1 MVNFA
6 QGFLQNLANPAMS
19 KSLFGAGAA
28 IGNLPR
34 QYQEQKKLE
43 AYRSMSP
50 LQQLEYSIANAKT
63 PADIQRAQEA
73 KIAFM
78 RQESQKAI
86 NKLEVARATEKD
98 PALQRKYEESMAG
111 IAAKVGLDAGG
122 YVGRT
127 NAEEIRQLQR
137 QAIEDAANE
146 RDRGKKELGV
156 ATAYKYML
164 QSEQSPE
171 SVASAKKKWQDA
183 GFTQVLVDADKEA
196 LAASTR
202 ELTHNNQLSAK
213 ADRDSYLST
222 TSPVSELEAD
232 ISNDK
237 NIDPTIAKVLKE
249 RIDRLKDAYPDF
261 ENKGTWTEAGRRQHD
276 AEYRAINNAYYS
288 ATIDATRTASRE
300 KERIVKLRDAMSK
313 IAAQN
318 ISKSEWSEYTNQAEA
333 ELRKENDTWSVT
345 PVKFSDFTEQDIS
358 QRAMAIVVR
367 LKQEQTLSAVN
378 AARVSQN
385 LEALTLEEVLGTTA
399 PTNNEYTRGRFTI
412 TEEGD

>member
-73 KIAFM
+73 KIDFM

-98 PALQRKYEESMAG
+98 PVLQRKYEESMAG

-137 QAIEDAANE
+137 QAIQDAANE
-146 RDRGKKELGV
+146 RDIGKKELEV

-164 QSEQSPE
+164 QSKQSPE
-171 SVASAKKKWQDA
+171 SVAIAKKKWQDA

-237 NIDPTIAKVLKE
+237 NIDPAIAKVLKE
-249 RIDRLKDAYPDF
+249 RIDRLKGAYPDF
-261 ENKGTWTEAGRRQHD
+261 ENKETWTEAGRRQHD

-333 ELRKENDTWSVT
+333 ELRKENDTWAVT
-345 PVKFSDFTEQDIS
+345 PVKFSDFTEQEIS

-385 LEALTLEEVLGTTA
+385 LEALTLEEVLGTTV